1 LIVLWRPGLNN
12 ASGIKKTGSTQM
24 ENIQR
29 NTGLIKAITYY
40 IYQHFNIG
48 KVRNPASFNAYDCD
62 ALFEATSSRIDE
74 RVF

>member
-1 LIVLWRPGLNN
+1 
-12 ASGIKKTGSTQM
+12 M